1 MVCKITHSYKD
12 IKHEINKQS
21 ILCFAAQSAQI
32 GSFKIKEAIFFF
44 LRIFYQ
50 PKKMITLNEN
60 HNIGCM

>member
-32 GSFKIKEAIFFF
+32 GSFKIKEAIIFFNDF
-44 LRIFYQ
+44 LSA
-50 PKKMITLNEN
+50 KKMITLNEN